1 MQKAPMT
8 SANAARGA
16 AATAADLATF
26 WACALWTFGIKP
38 TWNGLPGPW
47 WVRVLLVTVY
57 LAIPGPQD
65 ELLLIAITAA
75 CRRIRA
81 AREAQS

>member
-1 MQKAPMT
+1 MTAP
-8 SANAARGA
+8 
-16 AATAADLATF
+16 DLAAF
-26 WACALWTFGIKP
+26 WARAVWTFGIKP

-47 WVRVLLVTVY
+47 WVRVVLVAVC

-75 CRRIRA
+75 CRRYRA
-81 AREAQS
+81 ARATTNAN